1 MSGAGPAPGRA
12 GWGASTRAL
21 HDAIDAHIRS
31 SGVAHLHPSR
41 PTVQRD
47 LLGGAEMIA
56 WQDAKGAF
64 LWGAEGCWSE
74 LPHVYARYGTD
85 GTRALLARLRDLYAA
100 PGAVVTDC
108 GMQAIALL
116 ADAVI
121 GPGAHVVMTRQVYNK
136 TRTLLRWQ
144 TERLGGRL
152 TEVEDGDLGAVAA
165 AIEPSTCLVFVESF
179 TNPLGRAQDIPGLAA
194 VVADAQA
201 RAPGVRLAVD
211 DTLLTP
217 FGPRESLLHLG
228 ADVVVGAGT
237 KALGGEDTAL
247 WGYLVARDSG
257 LLNQVMDLQAMRG
270 GVMDG
275 ERAGGVAAGL
285 DAARERWSRRCASAS
300 AIAAFLDAHP
310 AVESVWH
317 PGQPGHPDAEVIAR
331 DVVAHGSLVAFRWA
345 GADEDAHRHLADVL
359 AMTEVWRYALSF
371 DGLCSKVNHHTT
383 VSEYHTP
390 PPVRRKLG
398 LDRLIRLAV
407 GVEDAADLIA
417 ALAWAIDAAPRV
429 SPEEVAGWQ
438 RRRRAELG
446 LPG

>member
-1 MSGAGPAPGRA
+1 MSGAAPSRA

-21 HDAIDAHIRS
+21 HDAIDAHIRA

-85 GTRALLARLRDLYAA
+85 GTRALLARLRGLYGA
-100 PGAVVTDC
+100 PGALVTDC

-116 ADAVI
+116 ADAVL

-152 TEVEDGDLGAVAA
+152 TEVEDGDLDALAA
-165 AIEPSTCLVFVESF
+165 AIEPSTRLVFVESF
-179 TNPLGRAQDIPGLAA
+179 TNPLGRVQDVPALAA
-194 VVADAQA
+194 VVAAARA
-201 RAPGVRLAVD
+201 RAPGLRLAVD

-217 FGPRESLLHLG
+217 FGPRQSLLELG

-237 KALGGEDTAL
+237 KALGGEDAAL

-275 ERAGGVAAGL
+275 ERAGEVAAGL
-285 DAARERWSRRCASAS
+285 DEARARWSRRCASAA
-300 AIAAFLDAHP
+300 AIASFLHAQP
-310 AVESVWH
+310 AVEAVWH
-317 PGQPGHPDAEVIAR
+317 PSLPGHPDADAIAR

-345 GADEDAHRHLADVL
+345 GADDDAHRHLADVL

-398 LDRLIRLAV
+398 LDRLIRLGV
-407 GVEDAADLIA
+407 GVEDTADLIA
-417 ALAWAIDAAPRV
+417 ALAWAMQAAPRV
-429 SPEEVAGWQ
+429 SADAVADWQ